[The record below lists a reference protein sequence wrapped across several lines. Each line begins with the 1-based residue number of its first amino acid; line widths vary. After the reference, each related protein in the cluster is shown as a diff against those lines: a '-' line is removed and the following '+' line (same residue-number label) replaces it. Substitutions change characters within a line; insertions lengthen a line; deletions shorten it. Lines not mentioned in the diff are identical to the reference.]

1 MFFSFWFNSTATVS
15 IQHLEK
21 VKQLDDDCP
30 RGCKCVPDRMFYSSE
45 NRLEFIAKVDCSNL
59 DLTELP
65 LKLPEHTLSRKNIFY
80 CDFYIQFNW
89 FWKISVNISN
99 NSISSLVPLTN
110 NDFYK
115 GIRDLF
121 ADDNLIKSLEEIEG
135 TEFLENFTKLSL
147 KNNKINFVS
156 WNFLEIRIFVYFHH
170 FNATFTD
177 SFVHPVESREK
188 FERKTSLSWVRA
200 SWKLKL

>member
-1 MFFSFWFNSTATVS
+1 MLNFCSKTTPCAKWKLFTIGSTRLVRILNYLVLALTSALPTATVS

-30 RGCKCVPDRMFYSSE
+30 KGCKCVPDRMFYSSE

-59 DLTELP
+59 DPPLRELP
-65 LKLPEHTLSRKNIFY
+65 LKLPEHTLSL
-80 CDFYIQFNW
+80 
-89 FWKISVNISN
+89 NISN

-121 ADDNLIKSLEEIEG
+121 ADDNLIESLEEIEG

-147 KNNKINFVS
+147 KNNKIKFVS
-156 WNFLEIRIFVYFHH
+156 SR
-170 FNATFTD
+170 FNSPRLFSLFYCCIQDPILYSIQPTD
-177 SFVHPVESREK
+177 
-188 FERKTSLSWVRA
+188 
-200 SWKLKL
+200 